1 MNEKK
6 KIKALWKHEFRMCKG
21 FLIAGCLIA
30 LLGLLYVYIIS
41 YIDRGFCIN
50 TCYYRC
56 CCMGTVFCIDWFIYW
71 HSVYDI
77 DAIYG
82 TKSKEYRRVYV

>member
-41 YIDRGFCIN
+41 YIDRGFDIGFVS
-50 TCYYRC
+50 TPVI
-56 CCMGTVFCIDWFIYW
+56 TDAVVWVLFF
-71 HSVYDI
+71 DI

>member
-30 LLGLLYVYIIS
+30 LLGLLYV
-41 YIDRGFCIN
+41 
-50 TCYYRC
+50 
-56 CCMGTVFCIDWFIYW
+56 
-71 HSVYDI
+71 
-77 DAIYG
+77 
-82 TKSKEYRRVYV
+82 

>member
-30 LLGLLYVYIIS
+30 LLGLLYV
-41 YIDRGFCIN
+41 CM
-50 TCYYRC
+50 YY
-56 CCMGTVFCIDWFIYW
+56 FIY
-71 HSVYDI
+71 
-77 DAIYG
+77 
-82 TKSKEYRRVYV
+82 